1 MKKVLV
7 ELYYNDVEE
16 DNEDICYILEHEVAD
31 IEGVMT
37 ANVVDIRNYN
47 DYETDI
53 ENYSHYNFGYE
64 N

>member
-1 MKKVLV
+1 MQ
-7 ELYYNDVEE
+7 DVC
-16 DNEDICYILEHEVAD
+16 DILEHEVAD